1 MMFLLE
7 RVIAYHTSC
16 SGDFTIRDYPFLLA
30 NFAYLAFH
38 A

>member
-1 MMFLLE
+1 MLFLPE
-7 RVIAYHTSC
+7 RVIAYHTSW
-16 SGDFTIRDYPFLLA
+16 SGDFTIRDHPFLLA